1 MDVHEQAAVLALVA
15 RAEQPWPH
23 TADLIEDAGSALR
36 VIRGDLDGLEWFD
49 PAEGAALGSRVA
61 PELLERYARLIG
73 SLAADGTLL
82 TTVLDPG
89 YPANLRLVEDRP
101 PFLFIRGRFTAED
114 DRAVAVAGAAT
125 GPATSAGLEL
135 ARAFGAKLARQGV
148 AVVAA
153 IDHGVGPAALTA
165 ALDVGGRVI
174 AVLGSGVNT
183 SSSELL
189 DRAAGC
195 GAVVSPAWPD
205 APVGAAGGPARDTV
219 VSGLAL
225 GTVMVEAGRGDRPG
239 PQALACLGADAPLF
253 IPRVLTGRA
262 RWPARYAGHP
272 GSIVVDEPE
281 DITARLPGATLPLE
295 LAAG

>member
-1 MDVHEQAAVLALVA
+1 MDVTEQAAVLALVA

-23 TADLIEDAGSALR
+23 TADLIEEAGSALR

-49 PAEGAALGSRVA
+49 PEEGAALGRRVGA
-61 PELLERYARLIG
+61 DLLERSMSLIR

-89 YPANLRLVEDRP
+89 YPANLRQVEERP

-114 DRAVAVAGAAT
+114 DRAVAVAGASTA
-125 GPATSAGLEL
+125 PATSAGLEL

-148 AVVAA
+148 TVVAA
-153 IDHGVGPAALTA
+153 IDHGVGPAALDA
-165 ALDVGGRVI
+165 ALDAGGRVV
-174 AVLGSGVNT
+174 AVLGSGVNAT
-183 SSSELL
+183 SSELL
-189 DRAAGC
+189 TRAAAG
-195 GAVVSPAWPD
+195 GAVVSPSWPD
-205 APVGAAGGPARDTV
+205 APVTSGGTAARDTV
-219 VSGLAL
+219 VSGLSL
-225 GTVMVEAGRGDRPG
+225 GTVVVEAGRADRPG

-281 DITARLPGATLPLE
+281 DITARLPGATPPLE